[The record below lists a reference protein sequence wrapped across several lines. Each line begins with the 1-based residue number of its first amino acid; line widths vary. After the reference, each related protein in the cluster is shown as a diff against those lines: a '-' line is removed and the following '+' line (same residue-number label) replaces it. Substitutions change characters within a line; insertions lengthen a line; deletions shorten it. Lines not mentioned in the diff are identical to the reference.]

1 MRQAEPSEI
10 KSEPLESQLVD
21 SIYETAP
28 ELKSETSEQEDSL
41 PPEFLRIIK
50 PDVFEDFGNTSKYF
64 CQKRLPSPV
73 TPIDP
78 LEEDYL

>member
-1 MRQAEPSEI
+1 MRHEEPSEI
-10 KSEPLESQLVD
+10 ESKPSKSQLVD

-41 PPEFLRIIK
+41 PLEFLRIIK